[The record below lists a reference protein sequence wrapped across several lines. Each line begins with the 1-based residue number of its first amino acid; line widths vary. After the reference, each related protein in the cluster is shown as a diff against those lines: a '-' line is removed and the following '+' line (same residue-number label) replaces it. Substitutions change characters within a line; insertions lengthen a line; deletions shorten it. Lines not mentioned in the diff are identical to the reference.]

1 MFSFMNKCLKSLI
14 NRAFTTVA
22 VVATALCAA
31 TAHAQ
36 TVPVVEFLNTNTGN
50 FFMTA
55 DSNEIAVLS
64 GLSDYGWV
72 RTEYS
77 FEAWPLAAVAPDN
90 AVGVCRF
97 YSATAKSHFLTAD
110 ANECAVVKTATPYWQ
125 YEGIAFYIVA
135 PVAGQCETG
144 TPVMRS
150 FNNRANEGLINHRLT
165 VEPQLTDNMMATGW
179 QDEGVAMCAAGDAT
193 AAYVTVTSGATA
205 NAPTSVAPKLDLPKL
220 IVVANPAIVE
230 SAKTS
235 ALSTRILDIPGVG
248 RPIFSYKIVKWE
260 VLSGGGTFSAAS
272 GDPVTYTAPTVDKP
286 TRVMIRATPDG
297 TNYKPFTAELVV
309 LPKPSTVAVIS
320 SVRIVSPQGKVLSG
334 KSAPLLASVVGTG
347 PYNRNVTWSIVAG
360 GGTIRALVTPAG
372 TQPIY
377 DAPTVTKDVEVTL
390 KATAVGDTTKS
401 ATVKI
406 TVSLPPPPPAVTIT
420 GVKVEALFK
429 PATVN
434 QPNPL
439 FAYVTGTGNYDRDV
453 TWKITAGAGKL
464 SNTTGPVA
472 NYTPAEADRGKTV
485 VLVATAKGNAAISG
499 TLSLA
504 VKP

>member
-1 MFSFMNKCLKSLI
+1 MFSIINKCLKSLI
-14 NRAFTTVA
+14 NRVSTTIAIA
-22 VVATALCAA
+22 VTVLCAA

-50 FFMTA
+50 YFMTA
-55 DSNEIAVLS
+55 ESNEIAVLS
-64 GLSDYGWV
+64 SLGEYGWV

-77 FEAWPLAAVAPDN
+77 FEAWPFASVAPDN

-125 YEGIAFYIVA
+125 YEGIAFYVVA
-135 PVAGQCETG
+135 PVAGQCEIG

-165 VEPQLTDNMMATGW
+165 VEPQIADNMMATGW
-179 QDEGVAMCAAGDAT
+179 QDEGVAMCAAGDPS
-193 AAYVTVTSGATA
+193 AAFGYAASAAGAPA
-205 NAPTSVAPKLDLPKL
+205 SLPPALDLPKL

-230 SAKTS
+230 SGKTS

-248 RPIFSYKIVKWE
+248 RPIFAYKITKWE
-260 VLSGGGTFSAAS
+260 ILSGGGTLSATS
-272 GDPVTYTAPTVDKP
+272 GDSISYTAPTVDKP

-320 SVRIVSPQGKVLSG
+320 SVRIMSPQGKVLSG
-334 KSAPLLASVVGTG
+334 KSAALVASVMGTG
-347 PYNRNVTWSIVAG
+347 PYNRTVTWSIVTG
-360 GGTIRALVTPAG
+360 GGTIRSLVTPTG
-372 TQPIY
+372 TQSIY
-377 DAPTVTKDVEVTL
+377 DAPIVTKDTEVVL
-390 KATAVGDTTKS
+390 KATAAGDATKS

-406 TVSLPPPPPAVTIT
+406 IVTVPPSPPAITIT

-434 QPNPL
+434 LPNPL
-439 FAYVTGTGNYDRDV
+439 FAFVTGTGSYDRDV
-453 TWKITAGAGKL
+453 TWKIVSGAGKL
-464 SNTTGPVA
+464 SNTTGPVT

-485 VLVATAKGNAAISG
+485 TITATAKGNVAMVG
-499 TLSLA
+499 TLALT
-504 VKP
+504 VRP